1 MSALYSLRPE
11 LEFSSQTHQGRS
23 FVVVKDPV
31 TNRYLRFTEGQAAI
45 LELLHSPI
53 DVDSLASAAA
63 DRLHTP
69 VKHESVEG
77 SLRSLDEK
85 LLLGN
90 AETRK
95 RATSWTIAMRAPSR
109 RKTFSTCACSR

>member
-45 LELLHSPI
+45 LKLLHSPI
-53 DVDSLASAAA
+53 DVDSLASTAA
-63 DRLHTP
+63 DRLHAP
-69 VKHESVEG
+69 VKRESLEG
-77 SLRSLDEK
+77 LLRSLDEK
-85 LLLGN
+85 LLLEN
-90 AETRK
+90 AETRDK
-95 RATSWTIAMRAPSR
+95 LDHRDESTKQE
-109 RKTFSTCACSR
+109 KTFSTCACSR